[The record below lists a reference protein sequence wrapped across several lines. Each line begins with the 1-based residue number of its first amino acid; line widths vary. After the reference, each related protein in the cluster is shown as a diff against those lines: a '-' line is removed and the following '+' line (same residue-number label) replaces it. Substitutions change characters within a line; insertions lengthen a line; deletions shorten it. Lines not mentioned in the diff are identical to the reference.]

1 MVMRAAFAV
10 TVGLLAA
17 LLGIASG
24 TSAPPETSRTGRRV
38 QLVELIRAEQRRT
51 AELEAT
57 VADLATQVAQLEN
70 LEAVGAK
77 RVARVQQRIDK
88 VVGAAGLTA
97 VRGPGVTA
105 ILTDSTLDV
114 AASGNLNDLVVHE
127 QDLQAVIN
135 ALWAGGAEA
144 ISVNNQRILSTTAIR
159 CVGNTLLLHGAVYS
173 PPYEIRAVGDPV
185 ALRTELDRD
194 TVVGRYRA
202 AVREFK
208 LGFAVAD
215 EIQEIPAYDGAT
227 ALTVARTAG
236 GSDT

>member
-1 MVMRAAFAV
+1 MRAAFAL

-24 TSAPPETSRTGRRV
+24 TGAPPEKSRTGRRV

-51 AELEAT
+51 RELEAT
-57 VADLATQVAQLEN
+57 VADLSSQVAQFEN
-70 LEAVGAK
+70 LQSAGAQ
-77 RVARVQQRIDK
+77 RFARVQRRIDA

-97 VRGPGVTA
+97 VRGPGLTA
-105 ILTDSTLDV
+105 VLTDSTLDV
-114 AASGNLNDLVVHE
+114 APTGNLNDLVIHE

-159 CVGNTLLLHGAVYS
+159 CVGNTLLLHGGVYS
-173 PPYEIRAVGDPV
+173 PPYEIRAIGDPV
-185 ALRTELDRD
+185 ALRAELGRDVAVDRFR
-194 TVVGRYRA
+194 TA
-202 AVREFK
+202 AQEFK
-208 LGFAVAD
+208 LGFAVSD
-215 EIQEIPAYDGAT
+215 ETHEIPAYDGAT

-236 GSDT
+236 GTDT